1 MSYAE
6 ALQRIEREV
15 GAPLAPGSVAETEAI
30 ARFRAFFSS
39 FEAGR
44 IERLLDDTYAP
55 DVWFNDTLRE
65 VSGREA
71 LRAYLGHSAAAVE
84 ACKVEVDDVCG
95 NGRGDYYFRWRML
108 IRFRKLRRG
117 VDTRS
122 IGMSHIRFDAQGR
135 VLLHQDY
142 WNAADGLYEHVPL
155 LGAAIRAIKRRA
167 QGAARMAGPRLSAPR
182 FPGPPPWPA
191 PARRSGARSGR

>member
-15 GAPLAPGSVAETEAI
+15 GAPLAPGSAAEAEAI

-44 IERLLDDTYAP
+44 IERLLDATYAP

-65 VSGREA
+65 ISGREA

-84 ACKVEVDDVCG
+84 ACKVEVDDVCS

-122 IGMSHIRFDAQGR
+122 IGVSHIRFDAQGR

-167 QGAARMAGPRLSAPR
+167 
-182 FPGPPPWPA
+182 
-191 PARRSGARSGR
+191 